1 MGGFYNDWKRSLNAA
16 AGVLFVLC
24 IVFLGYWYV
33 WLPLVIIVLIVRA
46 VVINR
51 QTNYVPPAYGWNA
64 DGTMRQHNAPPQA
77 EPPRDLALD
86 SVLKWYKLDEHTEMA
101 IVGYEYSPD
110 LKAQIRIVTDAGMSE
125 KVWKRSVRT
134 KYVTEK
140 RTQKQVPQ
148 HYIMLN
154 GKEYR
159 VTI

>member
-1 MGGFYNDWKRSLNAA
+1 MKGFYSDWRTAQNAA

-24 IVFLGYWYV
+24 IVFFGYWYV
-33 WLPLVIIVLIVRA
+33 WLPLVIIALIVRA
-46 VVINR
+46 VINNR
-51 QTNYVPPAYGWNA
+51 QYRVQPPVYGYGA
-64 DGTMRQHNAPPQA
+64 QAPCTHLPQA

-86 SVLKWYKLDEHTEMA
+86 SVLKWHQLDEQTEMA

-110 LKAQIRIVTDAGMSE
+110 LKAQIRIVTNAGMSD

-134 KYVTEK
+134 KYVTDK
-140 RTQKQVPQ
+140 KTQKQVAQ

-159 VTI
+159 VAL